1 MKPVLD
7 KLHQNLKSI
16 VKKVKRYIKTL
27 WAIALI
33 FGFAV
38 KSYAQEGIRAPLE
51 LGKIEPYKMEVTYDK
66 TSHLIFPTAI
76 RYVDLG
82 SEYLIAGKAE
92 DAENVLRI
100 KATARDFEGETNFSV
115 ITNDGRFYSFNVYY
129 SSYPEVLS
137 YDLLTLQKAVGKASG
152 NDVLFEELG
161 NNSPSLAGLL
171 LKTIYSKD
179 KRIVKHIGAKSYGI
193 QFILKGIY
201 IHNGKYYFHTEL
213 RNRTNV
219 PFHIDFVNFKA
230 VDKKIAKRTVV
241 QERPI
246 IPLRIYK
253 PLNEI
258 AGKTVEQNVFL
269 LDQFTIDGDKILLI
283 EIFEK
288 NGGRHQT
295 LQVENLDL
303 LKARLVNDMHLKF

>member
-1 MKPVLD
+1 MKN
-7 KLHQNLKSI
+7 HLK
-16 VKKVKRYIKTL
+16 TF
-27 WAIALI
+27 WEIALI
-33 FGFAV
+33 IGFAV
-38 KSYAQEGIRAPLE
+38 PSFAQDSIRTPLA

-66 TSHLIFPTAI
+66 TSHLIFPTGI

-92 DAENVLRI
+92 DAENVLRV
-100 KATARDFEGETNFSV
+100 KASVRDFEPETNFSV

-129 SSYPEVLS
+129 SSYPDVLS
-137 YDLLTLQKAVGKASG
+137 YDLLTMQKAVDKANG

-171 LKTIYSKD
+171 LETIYKNN
-179 KRIVKHIGAKSYGI
+179 KRIIKHIGAKSFGI

-213 RNRTNV
+213 GNHTNV
-219 PFHIDFVNFKA
+219 PFQIDFINFKV

-241 QERPI
+241 QERPM
-246 IPLRIYK
+246 IPLRTYK
-253 PLNEI
+253 PLDGIN
-258 AGKTVEQNVFL
+258 GKSTEQNVFL
-269 LDQFTIDGDKILLI
+269 LDQFTIADDKILVI

-295 LQVENLDL
+295 LQIENSDL
-303 LKARLVNDMHLKF
+303 IKARLIDDMHLKF

>member
-1 MKPVLD
+1 MKN
-7 KLHQNLKSI
+7 NLK
-16 VKKVKRYIKTL
+16 TF

-33 FGFAV
+33 LGFAV
-38 KSYAQEGIRAPLE
+38 QSYAQNSIRTPLA
-51 LGKIEPYKMEVTYDK
+51 LGKIQPYRMEVTYDK

-92 DAENVLRI
+92 DAENVLRV
-100 KATARDFEGETNFSV
+100 KATVRDFEPETNFSV

-129 SSYPEVLS
+129 SSYPEAMS
-137 YDLLTLQKAVGKASG
+137 YDLLTMQKAVDKANG

-161 NNSPSLAGLL
+161 NKSPSLAGLIL
-171 LKTIYSKD
+171 ETIYKKG
-179 KRIVKHIGAKSYGI
+179 KRIVKHIGAKSFGI
-193 QFILKGIY
+193 QFMLKGIY

-219 PFHIDFVNFKA
+219 PFQIDFINFKV
-230 VDKKIAKRTVV
+230 VDKKVAKRTVV
-241 QERPI
+241 QERSM
-246 IPLRIYK
+246 IPLRTYK
-253 PLNEI
+253 PLDEI
-258 AGKTVEQNVFL
+258 GGKTTEQNVFL
-269 LDQFTIDGDKILLI
+269 LEQFTIADDNVLLI

-295 LQVENLDL
+295 LQVENSDL
-303 LKARLVNDMHLKF
+303 IKASLINDMHLKF

>member
-1 MKPVLD
+1 MKN
-7 KLHQNLKSI
+7 HLK
-16 VKKVKRYIKTL
+16 TF
-27 WAIALI
+27 WAFALI
-33 FGFAV
+33 LGFAV
-38 KSYAQEGIRAPLE
+38 QSYAQDSIRTPLA

-92 DAENVLRI
+92 DAENVLRV
-100 KATARDFEGETNFSV
+100 KATVRDFEPETNFSV

-129 SSYPEVLS
+129 SSYPEALS
-137 YDLLTLQKAVGKASG
+137 YDLLTMQKAVDKANG
-152 NDVLFEELG
+152 NDVLLEELG

-171 LKTIYSKD
+171 LETIYKND
-179 KRIVKHIGAKSYGI
+179 KRIVKHIGAKSFGI

-213 RNRTNV
+213 RNKTNV
-219 PFHIDFVNFKA
+219 PFQIDFINFKV
-230 VDKKIAKRTVV
+230 VDKKVAKRTVV
-241 QERPI
+241 QERPM
-246 IPLRIYK
+246 IPLRTYK
-253 PLNEI
+253 PLDEI
-258 AGKTVEQNVFL
+258 GGKLTEQNVFL
-269 LDQFTIDGDKILLI
+269 LDQFTIADDKVLLI

-295 LQVENLDL
+295 LQVEN
-303 LKARLVNDMHLKF
+303 

>member
-1 MKPVLD
+1 MKN
-7 KLHQNLKSI
+7 H
-16 VKKVKRYIKTL
+16 IKTF
-27 WAIALI
+27 WAFALI
-33 FGFAV
+33 IGFAV
-38 KSYAQEGIRAPLE
+38 NTFAQDSIKAPLN
-51 LGKIEPYKMEVTYDK
+51 LGKIEPYQMQVTYDK
-66 TSHLIFPTAI
+66 TTHLIFPTAI

-92 DAENVLRI
+92 DAENVLRV
-100 KATARDFEGETNFSV
+100 KASVKDFETETNFSV

-129 SSYPEVLS
+129 SAYPEALS
-137 YDLLTLQKAVGKASG
+137 YDLLTMQKAVDKENG

-171 LKTIYSKD
+171 LETIYKKD
-179 KRIVKHIGAKSYGI
+179 QRIVKHIGAKSFGI

-219 PFHIDFVNFKA
+219 PFGIDFINFK
-230 VDKKIAKRTVV
+230 VIDKKVAKRTVV
-241 QERPI
+241 QERPM
-246 IPLRIYK
+246 IPLRTYK

-258 AGKTVEQNVFL
+258 GGKAIEQNVFL
-269 LDQFTIDGDKILLI
+269 LDQFTISDDKVLLI

-295 LQVENLDL
+295 LQVENSDL
-303 LKARLVNDMHLKF
+303 IKARLINDMHLKF

>member
-1 MKPVLD
+1 MKNHL
-7 KLHQNLKSI
+7 
-16 VKKVKRYIKTL
+16 KTL
-27 WAIALI
+27 WAFALI
-33 FGFAV
+33 VGFAAPSFAQDSV
-38 KSYAQEGIRAPLE
+38 KTPLA

-92 DAENVLRI
+92 DAENVLRV
-100 KATARDFEGETNFSV
+100 KASVRDFEPETNFSV

-129 SSYPEVLS
+129 SPYPEVLS
-137 YDLLTLQKAVGKASG
+137 YDLLTMQKAVDKANG

-161 NNSPSLAGLL
+161 NSSPSLAGLL
-171 LKTIYSKD
+171 LETIYKKD
-179 KRIVKHIGAKSYGI
+179 KRIVKHIGAKSFGI

-219 PFHIDFVNFKA
+219 PFQVDFINFKV
-230 VDKKIAKRTVV
+230 VDKKVAKRTVV
-241 QERPI
+241 QERPM
-246 IPLRIYK
+246 IPLRTYK
-253 PLNEI
+253 PWDEI
-258 AGKTVEQNVFL
+258 GGKTTEQNVFL
-269 LDQFTIDGDKILLI
+269 LDQFTIADDKVLLI

-295 LQVENLDL
+295 LQVENSDL
-303 LKARLVNDMHLKF
+303 IRARLINDMHLKI

>member
-1 MKPVLD
+1 MKN
-7 KLHQNLKSI
+7 HLK
-16 VKKVKRYIKTL
+16 TF

-33 FGFAV
+33 LGFAV
-38 KSYAQEGIRAPLE
+38 QSFAQDSIRTPLA

-92 DAENVLRI
+92 DAENVLRV
-100 KATARDFEGETNFSV
+100 KATVRDFEPETNFSV

-129 SSYPEVLS
+129 SSYPEAMS
-137 YDLLTLQKAVGKASG
+137 YDLLTMQKAVDKANG

-171 LKTIYSKD
+171 LETIYKND
-179 KRIVKHIGAKSYGI
+179 KRIVKHIGAKSFGI

-213 RNRTNV
+213 RNKTNV
-219 PFHIDFVNFKA
+219 PFQIDFINFKV
-230 VDKKIAKRTVV
+230 VDKKVAKRTVV
-241 QERPI
+241 QERPM
-246 IPLRIYK
+246 IPLRTYK
-253 PLNEI
+253 PLDEI
-258 AGKTVEQNVFL
+258 GGKLTEQNVFL
-269 LDQFTIDGDKILLI
+269 LDQFTIADDKVLLI

-295 LQVENLDL
+295 LQVENSDL
-303 LKARLVNDMHLKF
+303 IKARLINDMHLTF

>member
-1 MKPVLD
+1 MKN
-7 KLHQNLKSI
+7 HLK
-16 VKKVKRYIKTL
+16 TF

-33 FGFAV
+33 LGFAV
-38 KSYAQEGIRAPLE
+38 QSFAQDSIRTPLA

-92 DAENVLRI
+92 DAENVLRV
-100 KATARDFEGETNFSV
+100 KATVRDFEPETNFSV

-129 SSYPEVLS
+129 SSYPEALS
-137 YDLLTLQKAVGKASG
+137 YDLLTMQKAVDKANG

-171 LKTIYSKD
+171 LETIYKND
-179 KRIVKHIGAKSYGI
+179 KRIVKHIGAKSFGI

-213 RNRTNV
+213 RNKTNV
-219 PFHIDFVNFKA
+219 PFQIDFINFKV
-230 VDKKIAKRTVV
+230 VDKKVAKRTVV
-241 QERPI
+241 QERPM
-246 IPLRIYK
+246 IPLRTYK
-253 PLNEI
+253 PLDEI
-258 AGKTVEQNVFL
+258 GGKLTEQNVFL
-269 LDQFTIDGDKILLI
+269 LDQFTIADDKVLLI

-295 LQVENLDL
+295 LQVENSDL
-303 LKARLVNDMHLKF
+303 IKARLINDMHLKF

>member
-1 MKPVLD
+1 MKN
-7 KLHQNLKSI
+7 HLK
-16 VKKVKRYIKTL
+16 TF
-27 WAIALI
+27 WAFALI
-33 FGFAV
+33 LGFAV
-38 KSYAQEGIRAPLE
+38 NSYAQDTIRTPLA
-51 LGKIEPYKMEVTYDK
+51 LGKIEPYRMELTYDK

-92 DAENVLRI
+92 DAENVLRV
-100 KATARDFEGETNFSV
+100 KASVKDFEAETNFSV

-129 SSYPEVLS
+129 SSYPEALS
-137 YDLLTLQKAVGKASG
+137 YDLLTMQKAVDKANG

-171 LKTIYSKD
+171 LETIYKKD
-179 KRIVKHIGAKSYGI
+179 KRIVKHIGAKSFGI

-213 RNRTNV
+213 RNKTNV
-219 PFHIDFVNFKA
+219 PFHIDFVNFKV
-230 VDKKIAKRTVV
+230 VDKKVAKRTVV
-241 QERPI
+241 QERPM
-246 IPLRIYK
+246 IPLRTYK
-253 PLNEI
+253 PLDAI
-258 AGKTVEQNVFL
+258 GGKTIEQNVFL
-269 LDQFTIDGDKILLI
+269 LDQFTIDDDKVLLI

-295 LQVENLDL
+295 LQVENSDL
-303 LKARLVNDMHLKF
+303 IKARLINDMHLKF

>member
-1 MKPVLD
+1 MKN
-7 KLHQNLKSI
+7 H
-16 VKKVKRYIKTL
+16 IKTF
-27 WAIALI
+27 WAFALI
-33 FGFAV
+33 IGFAV
-38 KSYAQEGIRAPLE
+38 NTFAQDSIKAPLN
-51 LGKIEPYKMEVTYDK
+51 LGKIEPYQMQVTYDK
-66 TSHLIFPTAI
+66 TTHLIFPTAI

-92 DAENVLRI
+92 DAENVLRV
-100 KATARDFEGETNFSV
+100 KASVKDFETETNFSV

-129 SSYPEVLS
+129 SAYPEALS
-137 YDLLTLQKAVGKASG
+137 YDLLTMQKAVDKENG

-171 LKTIYSKD
+171 LETIYKKD
-179 KRIVKHIGAKSYGI
+179 QRIVKHIGAKSFGI

-219 PFHIDFVNFKA
+219 PFGIDFINFKV
-230 VDKKIAKRTVV
+230 VDKKVAKRTVV
-241 QERPI
+241 QERPM
-246 IPLRIYK
+246 IPLRTYK

-258 AGKTVEQNVFL
+258 GGKAIEQNVFL
-269 LDQFTIDGDKILLI
+269 LDQFTIADDKVLLI

-295 LQVENLDL
+295 LQVENSDL
-303 LKARLVNDMHLKF
+303 IKARLINDMHLKF

>member
-1 MKPVLD
+1 MKN
-7 KLHQNLKSI
+7 H
-16 VKKVKRYIKTL
+16 IKTF
-27 WAIALI
+27 WAFALI
-33 FGFAV
+33 IGFAV
-38 KSYAQEGIRAPLE
+38 NTFAQDSIKAPLN
-51 LGKIEPYKMEVTYDK
+51 LGKIEPYQMQVTYDK
-66 TSHLIFPTAI
+66 TTHLIFPTAI

-92 DAENVLRI
+92 DAENVLRV
-100 KATARDFEGETNFSV
+100 KASVKDFETETNFSV

-129 SSYPEVLS
+129 SAYPEALS
-137 YDLLTLQKAVGKASG
+137 YDLLTMQKAVDKENG

-171 LKTIYSKD
+171 LETIYKKD
-179 KRIVKHIGAKSYGI
+179 QRIVKHIGAKSFGI

-219 PFHIDFVNFKA
+219 PFGIDFINFKV
-230 VDKKIAKRTVV
+230 VDKKVAKRTVV
-241 QERPI
+241 QERPM
-246 IPLRIYK
+246 IPLRTYK

-258 AGKTVEQNVFL
+258 GGKAIEQNVFL
-269 LDQFTIDGDKILLI
+269 LDQFTISDDKVLLI

-288 NGGRHQT
+288 NGGRHLT
-295 LQVENLDL
+295 LQVENSDL
-303 LKARLVNDMHLKF
+303 IKARLINDMHLKF

>member
-1 MKPVLD
+1 MKN
-7 KLHQNLKSI
+7 HLK
-16 VKKVKRYIKTL
+16 TF

-33 FGFAV
+33 LGFAV
-38 KSYAQEGIRAPLE
+38 TTYAQDTIRTPLA
-51 LGKIEPYKMEVTYDK
+51 LGKIEPYRMEVTYDK

-82 SEYLIAGKAE
+82 SEYLIAGKAD
-92 DAENVLRI
+92 DAENVLRV
-100 KATARDFEGETNFSV
+100 KASVRDIEPETNFSV

-129 SSYPEVLS
+129 SSYPEAMS
-137 YDLLTLQKAVGKASG
+137 YDLLTMQKMVDKANG

-171 LKTIYSKD
+171 LETIYKKD
-179 KRIVKHIGAKSYGI
+179 KRIVKHIGAKSFGI
-193 QFILKGIY
+193 QFVLKGIY

-219 PFHIDFVNFKA
+219 PFQIDFINFKV
-230 VDKKIAKRTVV
+230 VDKKVAKRTVV
-241 QERPI
+241 QERPM
-246 IPLRIYK
+246 IPLRTYK
-253 PLNEI
+253 PLTEI
-258 AGKTVEQNVFL
+258 SGQTTEQNVFL
-269 LDQFTIDGDKILLI
+269 LDQFTIADDKVLLI

-295 LQVENLDL
+295 LQVENSDL
-303 LKARLVNDMHLKF
+303 IKARLINDMHLKF

>member
-1 MKPVLD
+1 MK
-7 KLHQNLKSI
+7 KYLK
-16 VKKVKRYIKTL
+16 TF
-27 WAIALI
+27 WAFALLI
-33 FGFAV
+33 GFAV
-38 KSYAQEGIRAPLE
+38 QSYAQDSIRTQLE

-100 KATARDFEGETNFSV
+100 KASVRAFEPETNFSV

-137 YDLLTLQKAVGKASG
+137 YDLLTMQKAVDKANG

-171 LKTIYSKD
+171 LETIYKKD
-179 KRIVKHIGAKSYGI
+179 KRIVKHIGAKSFGI

-219 PFHIDFVNFKA
+219 PFQIDFINFKV
-230 VDKKIAKRTVV
+230 VDKKVAKRTVV
-241 QERPI
+241 QERPM
-246 IPLRIYK
+246 IPLRTYK
-253 PLNEI
+253 PLDEI
-258 AGKTVEQNVFL
+258 GGKTIEQNVFL
-269 LDQFTIDGDKILLI
+269 LDQFTIDDDKILLI

-295 LQVENLDL
+295 LQVENSDL
-303 LKARLVNDMHLKF
+303 IKARLINDMHLKF

>member
-1 MKPVLD
+1 MKN
-7 KLHQNLKSI
+7 HF
-16 VKKVKRYIKTL
+16 KTF
-27 WAIALI
+27 WAAALTV
-33 FGFAV
+33 GFAV
-38 KSYAQEGIRAPLE
+38 TSFAQDSIRTPLA
-51 LGKIEPYKMEVTYDK
+51 LGKIEPYRMELTYDK

-92 DAENVLRI
+92 DAENVLRV
-100 KATARDFEGETNFSV
+100 KASVRDFEAETNFSV

-129 SSYPEVLS
+129 SGYPEALS
-137 YDLLTLQKAVGKASG
+137 YDLLTMQKAVDKANG

-171 LKTIYSKD
+171 LETIYKKD
-179 KRIVKHIGAKSYGI
+179 KRIVKHIGAKSFGI

-213 RNRTNV
+213 RNRSNV
-219 PFHIDFVNFKA
+219 PFNIDFVNFKV
-230 VDKKIAKRTVV
+230 VDKKVAKRTVV
-241 QERPI
+241 QERPM
-246 IPLRIYK
+246 IPLRTYK
-253 PLNEI
+253 PLTEI
-258 AGKTVEQNVFL
+258 SGQTTEQNVFL
-269 LDQFTIDGDKILLI
+269 LDQFTIADDKVLLV

-295 LQVENLDL
+295 LQVENSDL
-303 LKARLVNDMHLKF
+303 IKARLINDMHLKF

>member
-1 MKPVLD
+1 MKN
-7 KLHQNLKSI
+7 HLK
-16 VKKVKRYIKTL
+16 TF

-33 FGFAV
+33 LGFAV
-38 KSYAQEGIRAPLE
+38 TSYAQDTIRTPLT
-51 LGKIEPYKMEVTYDK
+51 LGKIEPYKMQVTYDK

-92 DAENVLRI
+92 DAENVLRV
-100 KATARDFEGETNFSV
+100 KASVRDFEPETNFSV
-115 ITNDGRFYSFNVYY
+115 ITNDGRFYSFNVFY
-129 SSYPEVLS
+129 SAYPEALS
-137 YDLLTLQKAVGKASG
+137 YDLLTMQKAVDKANG

-171 LKTIYSKD
+171 LETIYKKD
-179 KRIVKHIGAKSYGI
+179 KRIVKHIGAKSFGI

-213 RNRTNV
+213 RNLTNV
-219 PFHIDFVNFKA
+219 PFQIDFINFKV
-230 VDKKIAKRTVV
+230 VDKKVAKRTVV
-241 QERPI
+241 QERPLT
-246 IPLRIYK
+246 PLRTYK
-253 PLNEI
+253 PLDGI
-258 AGKTVEQNVFL
+258 AGKSTEQNVFL
-269 LDQFTIDGDKILLI
+269 LDQFTIADDKVLLI

-295 LQVENLDL
+295 LQVENSDL
-303 LKARLVNDMHLKF
+303 IKARLIDDMHLKF

>member
-1 MKPVLD
+1 MKN
-7 KLHQNLKSI
+7 HLK
-16 VKKVKRYIKTL
+16 TF

-33 FGFAV
+33 LGFAV
-38 KSYAQEGIRAPLE
+38 QSYAQDSIRTPLA

-92 DAENVLRI
+92 DAENVLRV
-100 KATARDFEGETNFSV
+100 KATVRDFEAETNFSV

-129 SSYPEVLS
+129 SSYPEALS
-137 YDLLTLQKAVGKASG
+137 YDLLTMQKAVDKANG

-171 LKTIYSKD
+171 LETIYKKD
-179 KRIVKHIGAKSYGI
+179 KRIVKHIGAKSFGI

-213 RNRTNV
+213 RNKTNV
-219 PFHIDFVNFKA
+219 PFQIDFINFKV
-230 VDKKIAKRTVV
+230 VDKKVAKLTVV
-241 QERPI
+241 QERPM
-246 IPLRIYK
+246 IPLRTYK
-253 PLNEI
+253 PLDEI
-258 AGKTVEQNVFL
+258 GGKSTEQNVFL
-269 LDQFTIDGDKILLI
+269 LDQFTIADDKVLLI

-295 LQVENLDL
+295 LQIENSDL
-303 LKARLVNDMHLKF
+303 IKARLINDMHLKF

>member
-1 MKPVLD
+1 MKN
-7 KLHQNLKSI
+7 HLK
-16 VKKVKRYIKTL
+16 TF
-27 WAIALI
+27 WAFALI
-33 FGFAV
+33 LGFAV
-38 KSYAQEGIRAPLE
+38 QSYAQESARTPLA

-92 DAENVLRI
+92 DAENVLRV
-100 KATARDFEGETNFSV
+100 KASVKDFEAETNFSV

-129 SSYPEVLS
+129 SSYPEALS
-137 YDLLTLQKAVGKASG
+137 YDLLTMQKAVDKANG

-171 LKTIYSKD
+171 LETIYKKD
-179 KRIVKHIGAKSYGI
+179 KRIVKHIGAKSFGI

-213 RNRTNV
+213 RNKTNV
-219 PFHIDFVNFKA
+219 PFQIDFVNFKV
-230 VDKKIAKRTVV
+230 VDKKVAKRTVV
-241 QERPI
+241 QERPM
-246 IPLRIYK
+246 IPLRTYK
-253 PLNEI
+253 PLDAI
-258 AGKTVEQNVFL
+258 GGKTIEQNVFL
-269 LDQFTIDGDKILLI
+269 LDQFTIDDDKILLI

-295 LQVENLDL
+295 LQVENSDL
-303 LKARLVNDMHLKF
+303 IKARLIDDMHLKF

>member
-1 MKPVLD
+1 MKN
-7 KLHQNLKSI
+7 HLKTFW
-16 VKKVKRYIKTL
+16 VF
-27 WAIALI
+27 ALI
-33 FGFAV
+33 LGFAV
-38 KSYAQEGIRAPLE
+38 QSYAQDSVRTKLA

-92 DAENVLRI
+92 DAENVLRV
-100 KATARDFEGETNFSV
+100 KASVRDFEPETNFSV

-129 SSYPEVLS
+129 SSYPEAMS
-137 YDLLTLQKAVGKASG
+137 YDLLTMQKAVDKANG

-161 NNSPSLAGLL
+161 SNSPSLAGLL
-171 LKTIYSKD
+171 LETIYKKD
-179 KRIVKHIGAKSYGI
+179 KRIVKHIGAKSFGI

-219 PFHIDFVNFKA
+219 PFQIDFVNFKV
-230 VDKKIAKRTVV
+230 VDKKVAKRTVV
-241 QERPI
+241 QERQM
-246 IPLRIYK
+246 IPLRTYK
-253 PLNEI
+253 PLDDI
-258 AGKTVEQNVFL
+258 AGKTIEQNVFL
-269 LDQFTIDGDKILLI
+269 LDQFTIADDKVLLI

-295 LQVENLDL
+295 LQVENSDL
-303 LKARLVNDMHLKF
+303 IKARLINDMHLKF

>member
-1 MKPVLD
+1 MKN
-7 KLHQNLKSI
+7 HLK
-16 VKKVKRYIKTL
+16 TF

-33 FGFAV
+33 LGFAV
-38 KSYAQEGIRAPLE
+38 TTYAQDSATAKTPLA
-51 LGKIEPYKMEVTYDK
+51 LGKIEPYRMEVTYDK

-92 DAENVLRI
+92 DAENVLRV
-100 KATARDFEGETNFSV
+100 KASVRDFEPETNFSV

-129 SSYPEVLS
+129 SFYPEALS
-137 YDLLTLQKAVGKASG
+137 YDLLTMQKAVDKAKG

-171 LKTIYSKD
+171 LETIYKKD
-179 KRIVKHIGAKSYGI
+179 KRIVKHIGAKSFGI

-219 PFHIDFVNFKA
+219 PFEIDFINFKV
-230 VDKKIAKRTVV
+230 VDKKVAKRTVV
-241 QERPI
+241 QERSLT
-246 IPLRIYK
+246 PLRTYK
-253 PLNEI
+253 PLDGI
-258 AGKTVEQNVFL
+258 AGKSIEQNVFL
-269 LDQFTIDGDKILLI
+269 LDQFTIADDKVLLI

-295 LQVENLDL
+295 LQVENSDL
-303 LKARLVNDMHLKF
+303 IKARLIDDMHLKF